1 MNIINTKSPLNCL
14 CHGIL
19 LCLLTMGSGEDA
31 FAQFIGGPSG
41 ADSGIPVGQSPAGE
55 AAASE
60 QVVSLE
66 SYSLDPESATHWKLP
81 RELEEVSGL
90 AMTGDNRLLAHN
102 DERAI
107 VYEIDYRQGSIV
119 KAFQLSDTD
128 YPAAGDFEGIAA
140 TEDGIFLV
148 TSNGRL
154 FHCREGNA
162 GESVLFNV
170 YTTGVGRDC
179 EIEGL
184 AYDRTRR
191 QLILMC
197 KETRNLD
204 MEGQLAL
211 RRWSIDKRQLD
222 KDPWTVIAVEDF
234 SRHIKG
240 RKFNPSGIE
249 RHPVTGNYF
258 IVAARQGAVA
268 EMTPGG
274 KVIAVRK
281 LPAKWHRQAEGIA
294 FAADGTLIVADE
306 GAGRKG
312 RLTLY
317 PVSARSN

>member
-1 MNIINTKSPLNCL
+1 MKINSSKFTLNCI
-14 CHGIL
+14 CPAVL
-19 LCLLTMGSGEDA
+19 LCLLTTGSAEDA
-31 FAQFIGGPSG
+31 SAQFIEGPSG
-41 ADSGIPVGQSPAGE
+41 TVPGIPGARSAKDPTPASPGE
-55 AAASE
+55 I
-60 QVVSLE
+60 SLQD
-66 SYSLDPESATHWKLP
+66 YTLDPDSATRWKLP

-90 AMTGDNRLLAHN
+90 AITGDNRLLAHN

-107 VYEIDYRQGSIV
+107 VYEIDYRRGSIV
-119 KAFQLSDTD
+119 KAFQLSDTN

-140 TEDGIFLV
+140 TDDGIFLV

-154 FHCREGNA
+154 FQCQEGDA

-184 AYDRTRR
+184 AYDHTRR
-191 QLILMC
+191 ELILVC
-197 KETRNLD
+197 KEARSLE

-211 RRWSIDKRQLD
+211 CRWSIDDRRLERDGQTLI
-222 KDPWTVIAVEDF
+222 PVNDF

-240 RKFNPSGIE
+240 KKFHPSGIE
-249 RHPVTGNYF
+249 RHPESGNYY
-258 IVAARQGAVA
+258 IVAARQESIA
-268 EMTPGG
+268 EITPGG

-281 LPAKWHRQAEGIA
+281 FPAKWHRQVEGIA

-317 PVSARSN
+317 PVSDSP

>member
-1 MNIINTKSPLNCL
+1 MLS
-14 CHGIL
+14 
-19 LCLLTMGSGEDA
+19 MGSGEDA
-31 FAQFIGGPSG
+31 SAQFSGGRSG
-41 ADSGIPVGQSPAGE
+41 ADPGISGSRSPADAV
-55 AAASE
+55 AAPE
-60 QVVSLE
+60 QRISLE
-66 SYSLDPESATHWKLP
+66 NYTLDPETATHWKLP

-128 YPAAGDFEGIAA
+128 YAAAGDFEGIAA
-140 TEDGIFLV
+140 TEDAIFLV

-154 FHCREGNA
+154 FECREGNA

-170 YTTGVGRDC
+170 YTTGAGRDC

-197 KETRNLD
+197 KEARNLD

-211 RRWSIDKRQLD
+211 RRWSIDKRQFD
-222 KDPWTVIAVEDF
+222 NDPRTVIAVEDF

-294 FAADGTLIVADE
+294 VAADGTLIVADE